1 MRISCF
7 EEGTILD
14 EIEIDFYVPMSL
26 EFPINDSRKE
36 ELFYFRFINRKSSFI
51 EIKVNSKTKKIIG
64 VTVISIRI
72 EL

>member
-26 EFPINDSRKE
+26 EFPINDSRKKNYST
-36 ELFYFRFINRKSSFI
+36 LDLSI
-51 EIKVNSKTKKIIG
+51 ENHH
-64 VTVISIRI
+64 
-72 EL
+72 L